1 MDELFKGRH
10 FDREI
15 IVLCVRWYLRY
26 KLSFRDLV
34 EMMAERGL
42 SLAHTT
48 IMRWIQRYA
57 PEFEK
62 RWNRFARPAGRS
74 WRVDETYV
82 KIRGRWTYLYRAVD
96 KEGKTVNFLLRAKR
110 DVAAAKAFFRRAFM
124 RQGRLP
130 HKITLDG
137 YQASHRAAKEALC
150 EHPEG
155 NQCEILSPKYLN
167 NLIEQDHRSIK
178 LRLGP
183 MLGFKRF
190 RRAATTIAGIELMHR
205 IRKGQFKLGKL
216 RVKNK
221 TASEIWNAVLAALK
235 RRGVDAHAFDPREI
249 SLPKVVDFDRAW
261 IALHGPGGEDGTL
274 RVLSSRDGT
283 VLRTT
288 KVPLGSYNVQEAFG
302 WIVTPSLDRGT
313 TRYWRCSCGTPCDGW
328 RDCRAS

>member
-1 MDELFKGRH
+1 MNLVGMLSLDELFKGRH

-48 IMRWIQRYA
+48 IMRWIQHYA

-82 KIRGRWTYLYRAVD
+82 KIKGRWTYLYRAVD
-96 KEGKTVNFLLRAKR
+96 KEGRTVDFLLRAKR
-110 DVAAAKAFFRRAFM
+110 DVAAAKAFFRLAFR

-130 HKITLDG
+130 LKITLDG
-137 YQASHRAAKEALC
+137 YQASHRAAKEALD

-155 NQCEILSPKYLN
+155 NQCKIRSSKYLN
-167 NLIEQDHRSIK
+167 NLIEQDHRSVK

-183 MLGFKRF
+183 MLGPKHF
-190 RRAATTIAGIELMHR
+190 RQASTTIAGIELMHR

-221 TASEIWNAVLAALK
+221 TAPEIWNAVLGAQHDGREIHVIFDNLNTLKPKNDRWLK
-235 RRGVDAHAFDPREI
+235 RHPNVHFHFTPTRASWLNQVEIWFSILAGKALRGASF
-249 SLPKVVDFDRAW
+249 
-261 IALHGPGGEDGTL
+261 
-274 RVLSSRDGT
+274 
-283 VLRTT
+283 
-288 KVPLGSYNVQEAFG
+288 N
-302 WIVTPSLDRGT
+302 SLDELKAHI
-313 TRYWRCSCGTPCDGW
+313 D
-328 RDCRAS
+328 AFI